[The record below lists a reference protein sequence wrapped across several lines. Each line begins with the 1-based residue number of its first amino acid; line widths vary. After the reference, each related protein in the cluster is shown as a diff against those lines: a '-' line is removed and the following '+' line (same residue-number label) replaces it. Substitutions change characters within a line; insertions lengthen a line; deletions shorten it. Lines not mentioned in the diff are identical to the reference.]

1 MNKNEKIATGRI
13 VAYILATILNFFKK
27 KYGIKD
33 EMEVVNYLLDTKKE
47 KMEFFESILAFIL
60 RKILALLTPK
70 ETKKISQKKL
80 GLNTAKKIYE
90 SKP

>member
-1 MNKNEKIATGRI
+1 MNRDEKIATGKI

-27 KYGIKD
+27 KYGIKE

-70 ETKKISQKKL
+70 ETKKISQAKL
-80 GLNTAKKIYE
+80 QMNTAKRLYDRK
-90 SKP
+90 K